1 MDLDDLQ
8 KPNIGKPEF
17 ATGRSTGERK
27 MWAIVTTI
35 AFALFWFSGLFLQ
48 RDLFGQQTMHWS
60 APVLAAIGLAVGTL
74 CASEGRRGLNHFKS
88 TGMLRDGHAG
98 LPRLRHA
105 GTKREGLSDVLS

>member
-35 AFALFWFSGLFLQ
+35 AFAIFWFSGLFLAAG
-48 RDLFGQQTMHWS
+48 LFGQQTMHWS
-60 APVLAAIGLAVGTL
+60 APVLAIIGLASDSMRVGRSTRTDHTKMRTC
-74 CASEGRRGLNHFKS
+74 CAMGRC
-88 TGMLRDGHAG
+88 
-98 LPRLRHA
+98 LPRLGMS
-105 GTKREGLSDVLS
+105 GTSGRASDVLS

>member
-35 AFALFWFSGLFLQ
+35 AFAIFWFSGLFLAAG
-48 RDLFGQQTMHWS
+48 LFGEQTTHWS
-60 APVLAAIGLAVGTL
+60 APVLAIIGLGVGL
-74 CASEGRRGLNHFKS
+74 YARRKVDA
-88 TGMLRDGHAG
+88 T
-98 LPRLRHA
+98 
-105 GTKREGLSDVLS
+105 